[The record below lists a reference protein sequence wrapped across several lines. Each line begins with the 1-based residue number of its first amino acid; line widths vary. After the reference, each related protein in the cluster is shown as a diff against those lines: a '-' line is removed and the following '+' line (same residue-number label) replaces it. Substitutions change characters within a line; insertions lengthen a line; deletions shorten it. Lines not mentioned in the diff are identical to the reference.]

1 MALTKE
7 ERIELLKKAREAK
20 KQRSEE
26 RKATSKEGTKKTTAH
41 SSQTLELDLSNEI
54 KKDKEKEERE
64 ELVRNEV
71 IKATLPKKKRIVK
84 RVIEVEEPSTDEEVQ
99 EEVIIKPRSIKKTSE
114 AKQTIA
120 EIPKDDRASL
130 DSSSNRKSIVKVA
143 YYSDIFPA

>member
-20 KQRSEE
+20 AM
-26 RKATSKEGTKKTTAH
+26 KARASAEGKASKKGGAKA
-41 SSQTLELDLSNEI
+41 TLELDLSNEI

-99 EEVIIKPRSIKKTSE
+99 EEVIIKPRATKKTSE
-114 AKQTIA
+114 SKQTIA
-120 EIPKDDRASL
+120 EIPNDRASL
-130 DSSSNRKSIVKVA
+130 DSNSNRKSIVKVA

>member
-1 MALTKE
+1 MPLTKE

-20 KQRSEE
+20 AL
-26 RKATSKEGTKKTTAH
+26 KARTSKTTNKA
-41 SSQTLELDLSNEI
+41 TLELDLTNEI

-99 EEVIIKPRSIKKTSE
+99 EEVIIKPRMEKAKTSGGL
-114 AKQTIA
+114 AKQEMVS
-120 EIPKDDRASL
+120 EIPLESK
-130 DSSSNRKSIVKVA
+130 KSIVKVA

>member
-20 KQRSEE
+20 AI
-26 RKATSKEGTKKTTAH
+26 KARAEGKASKEGTKKGGA
-41 SSQTLELDLSNEI
+41 TLELDLSNEI

-99 EEVIIKPRSIKKTSE
+99 EEVIIKPRAKAQSKTQS
-114 AKQTIA
+114 IA

-130 DSSSNRKSIVKVA
+130 DSNSNRKSIVKVA

>member
-20 KQRSEE
+20 KL
-26 RKATSKEGTKKTTAH
+26 KATSKKTTAH
-41 SSQTLELDLSNEI
+41 SSKTLELDLSNEI
-54 KKDKEKEERE
+54 NKDKEKEERE

-99 EEVIIKPRSIKKTSE
+99 EEVIIKPRVKAPNLQFSQSKSKAQS
-114 AKQTIA
+114 IA